1 LHKESITWL
10 KEKNWWKGIRLA
22 LLAQGGRTMSR
33 IITLTT
39 DFGLEDEYVGVMK
52 GVMLA
57 RAPKATIIDLSHA
70 IERQNIRQAGL
81 LIKSAYRFFPDKT
94 IHLVV
99 VDPGVGSNRKLILL
113 QADGHLFL
121 APDNGVLGLLFG
133 AEHFQA
139 AYEVQCEQYYLA
151 PVSPTFHGRDILAPV
166 AAELASG
173 LDPAAVGLAVTP
185 QTLKNFEFAT
195 AKIDSG
201 QSTITGEI
209 IGVDHFGNLQ
219 TNITGSSLENLFG
232 NEKPTARVTVKGETI
247 IGIQDTYANKAPGEI
262 LAIVGSRGFL
272 EIAVNQGDAATLLDA
287 GIGVL
292 VSVELHRT

>member
-1 LHKESITWL
+1 
-10 KEKNWWKGIRLA
+10 
-22 LLAQGGRTMSR
+22 
-33 IITLTT
+33 
-39 DFGLEDEYVGVMK
+39 MK

-57 RAPKATIIDLSHA
+57 RAPEATIIDLSHA
-70 IERQNIRQAGL
+70 IERQNIRQAAL

-151 PVSPTFHGRDILAPV
+151 PVSSTFHGRDILAPV
-166 AAELASG
+166 AAKLAAG
-173 LDPAAVGLAVTP
+173 FDPASVGPAITP
-185 QTLKNFEFAT
+185 QTLKKLEFAVV
-195 AKIDSG
+195 KIDSG

-209 IGVDHFGNLQ
+209 TGVDHFGNLQ
-219 TNITGSSLENLFG
+219 TNITGSSLDNLFG
-232 NEKPTARVTVKGETI
+232 KGKSTARVTVKGETI
-247 IGIQDTYANKAPGEI
+247 SGIQGAYVYKDPGEM

-272 EIAVNQGDAATLLDA
+272 EIAVNQGDAATFLDA
-287 GIGVL
+287 RIGDL
-292 VSVELHRT
+292 VTVVELPRM